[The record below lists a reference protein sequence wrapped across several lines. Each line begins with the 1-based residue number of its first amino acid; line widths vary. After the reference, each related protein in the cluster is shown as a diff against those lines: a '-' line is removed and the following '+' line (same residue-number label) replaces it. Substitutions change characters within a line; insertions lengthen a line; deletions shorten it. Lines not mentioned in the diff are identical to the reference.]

1 MWARMWARETGR
13 GVHRKA
19 VLEPPGMVTLGEK
32 GRDGVVGTRTNKL
45 PGNGLSTGEGVVSR

>member
-1 MWARMWARETGR
+1 
-13 GVHRKA
+13 
-19 VLEPPGMVTLGEK
+19 MVTLGEK